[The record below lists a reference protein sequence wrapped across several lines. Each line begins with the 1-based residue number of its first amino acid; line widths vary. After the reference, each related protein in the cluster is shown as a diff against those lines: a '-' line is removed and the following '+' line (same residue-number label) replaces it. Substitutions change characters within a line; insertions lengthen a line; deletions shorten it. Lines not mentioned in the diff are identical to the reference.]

1 MASSYLVPMT
11 IIVAGFRPASG
22 EPKVCAVCCNS
33 MRHRTQLY
41 LDESQYAWLR
51 RKAGRTGSI
60 ASVVRELV
68 DKAQLENPADEQDPL
83 LSYLL
88 TGPASGPAP
97 SSVTTLD
104 TEIYG
109 P

>member
-1 MASSYLVPMT
+1 
-11 IIVAGFRPASG
+11 
-22 EPKVCAVCCNS
+22 

-60 ASVVRELV
+60 AAVVRDLV

-83 LSYLL
+83 LRYLL
-88 TGPASGPAP
+88 DSPEGEGPTP

-104 TEIYG
+104 ADLYG